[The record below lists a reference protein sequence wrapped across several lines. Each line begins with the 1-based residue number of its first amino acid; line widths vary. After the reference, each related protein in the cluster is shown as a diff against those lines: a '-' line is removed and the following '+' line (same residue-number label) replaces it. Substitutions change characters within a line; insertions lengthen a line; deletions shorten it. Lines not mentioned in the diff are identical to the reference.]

1 MKYDVSFSVDFKRN
15 TYPGRFIVLEGIDG
29 SGKTTQAKSLAEQLN
44 KKGQKTVYTAEP
56 TDGPIGQ
63 LIHKILKGQ
72 IKVAKASFQH
82 LFSADRANHEEEI
95 VRSLRNGV
103 NVVCD
108 RYFWSAVAYGILDT
122 HEERDYYLTAL
133 SILSFYNRFL
143 APDVTFY
150 LKVSVGEALRR
161 LSHMHKEK
169 EIYEKKEKLEKIS
182 AGYEWLLQKFPKE
195 FIVVDGEKPVE
206 EVTKDIVRRIKNNE
220 S

>member
-1 MKYDVSFSVDFKRN
+1 MKYDVSFSLELKKN
-15 TYPGRFIVLEGIDG
+15 PYPGKFIVVEGIDG
-29 SGKTTQAKSLAEQLN
+29 SGKTTQAKRLVEQLN
-44 KKGQKTVYTAEP
+44 KKGQKTIYTAEP

-63 LIHKILKGQ
+63 LIRKILKGQ

-95 VRSLRNGV
+95 VQSLRDGV

-108 RYFWSAVAYGILDT
+108 RYFWSSVAYGISDT
-122 HEERDYYLTAL
+122 HKERDYYLTAL

-143 APDVTFY
+143 APDITFY

-161 LSHMHKEK
+161 LSHMHKAK

-182 AGYEWLLQKFPKE
+182 AGYEWMVQKFSKE
-195 FIVVDGEKPVE
+195 FIVVDGEKSVE
-206 EVTKDIVRRIKNNE
+206 EVTKEIVSRIK
-220 S
+220 